1 MIGKNLTNIAKV
13 ESRGKI
19 YFKTSGFTINYRLSS
34 LNKFDY
40 IRLSR
45 LFGLCR
51 DQGIYMDT
59 KWTNIAKVES
69 RSKVYFGYLL

>member
-19 YFKTSGFTINYRLSS
+19 YFKTSGFTINSRLSS
-34 LNKFDY
+34 PNKFDY
-40 IRLSR
+40 IRL
-45 LFGLCR
+45 FGLCR
-51 DQGIYMDT
+51 DPNVYMDT

-69 RSKVYFGYLL
+69 RAYI

>member
-19 YFKTSGFTINYRLSS
+19 YFKTSGFTINSRLSS
-34 LNKFDY
+34 PNKFDY

-51 DQGIYMDT
+51 DPNVYMDK

-69 RSKVYFGYLL
+69 RAYI